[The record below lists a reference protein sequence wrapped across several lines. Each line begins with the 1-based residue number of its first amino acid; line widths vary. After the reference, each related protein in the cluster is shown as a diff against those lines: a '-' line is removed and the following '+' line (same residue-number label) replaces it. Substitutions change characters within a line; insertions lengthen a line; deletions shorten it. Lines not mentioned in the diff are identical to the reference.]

1 MVTPLLRALRERF
14 PGAAVDVL
22 CSRLAAGLLER
33 RPGRGDLLPLRWRN
47 LPYALSIEKQ
57 RLVRDLSSR
66 RYDFAVLLERAAHY
80 RSLLE
85 RSGIGT
91 IRSFRER
98 PFDPRAHA
106 IVNNLRAAGF
116 DEARGNLDM
125 EVFLSREDREK
136 ADQLLSASIP
146 PRIGMHVGYGP
157 RSRKWRQSERLKGW
171 PLESWSRLARNLVD
185 SGARLV
191 FTGSREDEGD
201 VETIVARLPPGS
213 AARSLSG
220 RTSVRELAAV
230 IEKLD
235 LFVSVDSGP
244 AHLAAALGTPL
255 VVLWGPAIFEQVRP
269 MSSRSPVTI
278 LRHPPPCAPCY
289 GTPLMKTC
297 PRNVCMEAI
306 SPEEVAGE
314 AEKLL
319 KRAAV

>member
-66 RYDFAVLLERAAHY
+66 GYDYAVLLERAARY

-85 RSGIGT
+85 RAGIET
-91 IRSFRER
+91 ILSFREQ
-98 PFDPRAHA
+98 PFDARAHA

-116 DEARGNLDM
+116 QEQGSLDM
-125 EVFLSREDREK
+125 EVFLSREDRER
-136 ADQLLSASIP
+136 ADELLTASSP

-171 PLESWSRLARNLVD
+171 SLESWSRLAATLAGR
-185 SGARLV
+185 GARLV
-191 FTGSREDEGD
+191 FTGSREDEDD
-201 VETIVARLPPGS
+201 VRAIVSSLPPGS
-213 AARSLSG
+213 SALNLSG
-220 RTSVRELAAV
+220 RTSLRELAAV

-235 LFVSVDSGP
+235 LFISVDSGP

-306 SPEEVAGE
+306 APEEVAVE
-314 AEKLL
+314 TEKLL